1 MPGSDCSDD
10 RQKDCDND
18 KRRVAKFWIRSGTIF
33 AAQVSATKQNTD
45 EVCTVAGGPVRTRS
59 IFRRLAAQFQS
70 LGLCRFSY
78 RSFSPLLYSANHI
91 LELLVSPICVHDSG
105 SKRTFGTLRELRA
118 LAEVLAPGFFVP
130 SELAFIKVAVLLAV
144 SLNRR
149 RSHVRPVRPR
159 LSFAD
164 QWHAPAPG
172 SRGYSVGGRTPEEIS
187 AG

>member
-1 MPGSDCSDD
+1 MPSGSGPRPSLH
-10 RQKDCDND
+10 
-18 KRRVAKFWIRSGTIF
+18 WH
-33 AAQVSATKQNTD
+33 
-45 EVCTVAGGPVRTRS
+45 PVRTRS

-130 SELAFIKVAVLLAV
+130 SELVFIKVAVLLAV
-144 SLNRR
+144 SSTDSGRMFDQCDLGC
-149 RSHVRPVRPR
+149 
-159 LSFAD
+159 SFVD
-164 QWHAPAPG
+164 QWHPPAPG
-172 SRGYSVGGRTPEEIS
+172 SRGYSVGGRTPEEIP
-187 AG
+187 AR